1 MWPELTAVLPAQRL
15 QKFPPLSFATPFTI
29 SPIRAKMDPGSK
41 TMLTKAKPAKPALRE
56 QTIREFASEMAL
68 HFTAAIFANL
78 EGAKSGEVEPLHD
91 MRVATRRLRE
101 TLRLFQPYYAPARFK
116 KLSGKARKTTR
127 ILGLPREMDVNLEL
141 LRRCQ
146 FAGGLVV
153 HATCEHL
160 LALFENEQTRLKR
173 RLLREFERLELKGF
187 DTDLRLLAESA
198 VPPRSKTHR
207 LFAEHQAAEFE
218 LFMQQMPQLLLDKAK
233 PILEFAPTPEA
244 LQSDDRLH
252 ALRIRTKKLR
262 YALEILKPL
271 LPATSGEPPIE
282 LCRALQDALGE
293 FHDHTVLIE
302 RLLQNQQELLQK
314 GLLLLSHGCSRI
326 AGELQE
332 ARQSLTPQIEPAHRE
347 LVQALA
353 GYLKPSENS
362 VALPTTA

>member
-1 MWPELTAVLPAQRL
+1 
-15 QKFPPLSFATPFTI
+15 
-29 SPIRAKMDPGSK
+29 MDAGFK
-41 TMLTKAKPAKPALRE
+41 TMLTKAKPALRE
-56 QTIREFASEMAL
+56 QRIREFASEIAL

-101 TLRLFQPYYAPARFK
+101 TIRLFQQYYAPAHFK
-116 KLSGKARKTTR
+116 KLSRKARKTTR
-127 ILGLPREMDVNLEL
+127 VLGLPREMDVNLEL

-160 LALFENEQTRLKR
+160 VALFENEQTCLKR
-173 RLLREFERLELKGF
+173 RMLREFERLELKDF
-187 DTDLRLLAESA
+187 ENDLRLLAESA
-198 VPPRSKTHR
+198 VPPRSKMHR

-218 LFMQQMPQLLLDKAK
+218 LFIKQMPQLLLDKAK
-233 PILEFAPTPEA
+233 PILEFAPTPQA

-252 ALRIRTKKLR
+252 ELRIRTKKLR

-271 LPATSGEPPIE
+271 LPTASGEPPIE
-282 LCRALQDALGE
+282 LCRALQDVLGE
-293 FHDHTVLIE
+293 FHDHTILIE
-302 RLLQNQQELLQK
+302 RLQQHQQELLQK

-326 AGELQE
+326 AAELQE

-347 LVQALA
+347 LVQALE
-353 GYLKPSENS
+353 GYLKPSENTS
-362 VALPTTA
+362 ALPTSA

>member
-1 MWPELTAVLPAQRL
+1 M
-15 QKFPPLSFATPFTI
+15 
-29 SPIRAKMDPGSK
+29 RAMIQPGFK
-41 TMLTKAKPAKPALRE
+41 TMLTKAKPALRE
-56 QTIREFASEMAL
+56 QRIREFASEMAL

-78 EGAKSGEVEPLHD
+78 DGAKSGEVEPLHD

-101 TLRLFQPYYAPARFK
+101 TLRLFQQYYAPANFK
-116 KLSGKARKTTR
+116 KLSRKARRTTR

-173 RLLREFERLELKGF
+173 RMLREFERLELKAF
-187 DTDLRLLAESA
+187 ENDLRLLAESA
-198 VPPRSKTHR
+198 VPPRSKTHL
-207 LFAEHQAAEFE
+207 LFAEHQTAEFE

-244 LQSDDRLH
+244 LQGDNRLH
-252 ALRIRTKKLR
+252 ELRIRTKKLR

-271 LPATSGEPPIE
+271 LPAASGEPPIE
-282 LCRALQDALGE
+282 LCRALQDVLGE

-302 RLLQNQQELLQK
+302 RLQRQQQELLQK

-326 AGELQE
+326 AAELQE

-347 LVQALA
+347 LVQTLES
-353 GYLKPSENS
+353 YLKPSENRS
-362 VALPTTA
+362 ALPTTA

>member
-1 MWPELTAVLPAQRL
+1 MLP
-15 QKFPPLSFATPFTI
+15 
-29 SPIRAKMDPGSK
+29 
-41 TMLTKAKPAKPALRE
+41 KAKPTKPALRE
-56 QTIREFASEMAL
+56 QKIREFASETAL
-68 HFTAAIFANL
+68 HFTGAVFDNL

-101 TLRLFQPYYAPARFK
+101 TLRLFQSYYAPARFK
-116 KLSGKARKTTR
+116 KLLSTARKTTR
-127 ILGLPREMDVNLEL
+127 VLGLPREMDVNLEL

-146 FAGGLVV
+146 FAGGLVLQ
-153 HATCEHL
+153 ATCEHL
-160 LALFENEQTRLKR
+160 LALFEGEQARLKR
-173 RLLREFERLELKGF
+173 RMLREFERLELKEF
-187 DTDLRLLAESA
+187 ENDLRLLADSA
-198 VPPRSKTHR
+198 VPPRSKMHLR
-207 LFAEHQAAEFE
+207 FAEHQAAEFE
-218 LFMQQMPQLLLDKAK
+218 LFMQQMPRLLLDKAK
-233 PILEFAPTPEA
+233 PILEFVPTPDV
-244 LQSDDRLH
+244 LQNDTRLH
-252 ALRIRTKKLR
+252 ELRIRTKRLR

-271 LPATSGEPPIE
+271 LPAASGEPPIE
-282 LCRALQDALGE
+282 FCRALQDVLGD

-302 RLLQNQQELLQK
+302 RLQRHQQELLQK